1 MLRHW
6 SPPDTCTGI
15 CPRRRATLTTIPRA
29 TCSCGAQPFVGHVG
43 ECLRYW
49 PGEDTK
55 LCMLLTK
62 AEGKRIVYEPEAVVY
77 HHRRALFWGHF
88 RQVWNYAVHRGFF
101 AKRYPD
107 TSLRPQYFVP
117 STFVVAGA
125 LGDSRARLR
134 ARVARGGDG
143 RRPRL
148 RRPRRSRRRC
158 VRAPPAGVRGAGRA
172 RHLVDARHLR
182 RRFPL
187 GPFAPRARPLRARAH
202 AAGQE
207 SSSPGPHEQRQ
218 HMKIAVSYPPLESD
232 ERRRAPVA
240 KPAVSV
246 VQQPDVHLPDGAG
259 LGGDAAAVAG
269 PRGRLGRRDR
279 RAEKRGRVAA
289 LVRGRRSRPDRPGEQ
304 DADDQEALAPD
315 REDEGAEP
323 VDARRAD
330 GRSRHRVPRGV
341 ARAVAGRL
349 TC

>member
-1 MLRHW
+1 MRSILRRW

-15 CPRRRATLTTIPRA
+15 SPRRARDVDDYP
-29 TCSCGAQPFVGHVG
+29 SCNLFVRRLPFVGHVG

-62 AEGKRIVYEPEAVVY
+62 TEGKRIVYEPEAVVY

-125 LGDSRARLR
+125 LAIPALVFLPASRA
-134 ARVARGGDG
+134 ARDG

-148 RRPRRSRRRC
+148 RRPRPRGGAAFARRRP
-158 VRAPPAGVRGAGRA
+158 VFARAGRA

-218 HMKIAVSYPPLESD
+218 I
-232 ERRRAPVA
+232 
-240 KPAVSV
+240 
-246 VQQPDVHLPDGAG
+246 
-259 LGGDAAAVAG
+259 
-269 PRGRLGRRDR
+269 
-279 RAEKRGRVAA
+279 
-289 LVRGRRSRPDRPGEQ
+289 
-304 DADDQEALAPD
+304 
-315 REDEGAEP
+315 
-323 VDARRAD
+323 
-330 GRSRHRVPRGV
+330 
-341 ARAVAGRL
+341 
-349 TC
+349 